1 MARPNKGRPRMCGRH
16 RTCKAERNETMSLGE
31 FAAVLTHRSG
41 AYALAVIALMV
52 GLAFMFSFT
61 TLFGGTTP

>member
-1 MARPNKGRPRMCGRH
+1 MVVPARAGAVVTPADRGD
-16 RTCKAERNETMSLGE
+16 ETMSLGE

-41 AYALAVIALMV
+41 AYALALIAVMA

-61 TLFGGTTP
+61 TFFGGTIP

>member
-1 MARPNKGRPRMCGRH
+1 
-16 RTCKAERNETMSLGE
+16 MSLGE

-61 TLFGGTTP
+61 TFFGSSIP